1 MTGKEKLD
9 KTVELT
15 LDKAIRHVKEASM
28 RMCSRKDTCNCG
40 IEHLQ
45 LAKWLEELKLYR
57 NQYPR
62 IETNDIAYERHR
74 L

>member
-1 MTGKEKLD
+1 MALDEAIQHAKEVGMK
-9 KTVELT
+9 
-15 LDKAIRHVKEASM
+15 
-28 RMCSRKDTCNCG
+28 MCSKKDTCDCG

-45 LAKWLEELKLYR
+45 LVKWLEELKLYR
-57 NQYPR
+57 NHYPH

>member
-1 MTGKEKLD
+1 M
-9 KTVELT
+9 T
-15 LDKAIRHVKEASM
+15 LDEAIQHAKEAGM
-28 RMCSRKDTCNCG
+28 RMCSKKDTCNCG

-62 IETNDIAYERHR
+62 IETNDIA
-74 L
+74 